1 MAKITQLLPNDMDL
15 AETLA
20 GRVNQIRNFRNL
32 TVRDLAKA
40 SRMTVARIEDIESG
54 LETWL
59 SAPDRQ
65 VLAKALRVEPI
76 MLLEVEYRPPEA
88 SEPEELSTVSRAMME
103 ELADAVLH
111 GVREIPCPRCQTP
124 MNCSAQ
130 EAIDLENNHI
140 YLPMAYCPKCP
151 FVLK

>member
-1 MAKITQLLPNDMDL
+1 MAKITQLLPHDMNL
-15 AETLA
+15 APTLA
-20 GRVNQIRNFRNL
+20 GRVNQIRHFRNL
-32 TVRDLAKA
+32 TIRDLAKE

-59 SAPDRQ
+59 SSPDRQ
-65 VLAKALRVEPI
+65 VLAKALRIEPH

-88 SEPEELSTVSRAMME
+88 SEPEELGTVRREVIE

-111 GVREIPCPRCQTP
+111 GERQIPCPRCQTP
-124 MNCSAQ
+124 MNCSMQ
-130 EAIDLENNHI
+130 EAIDLEDNRI
-140 YLPMAYCPKCP
+140 YLPMAYCPNCP